1 MIKIDVGELR
11 QSVSFQTNNPTRG
24 TDGAE
29 VDEYTDTVTTRAKI
43 ETTGGKEFYSAQR
56 INAETT
62 ALFIVRYR
70 STINQAQR
78 IKFGTRYFEIIAI
91 NNHESRNVWLL
102 ISAKE
107 VI

>member
-11 QSVSFQTNNPTRG
+11 QSIIFQTNTPTRG

-29 VDEYTDTVTTRAKI
+29 VNAYADTVTTRAKM

-56 INAETT
+56 INAEIT

-70 STINQAQR
+70 STINNAQR
-78 IKFGTRYFEIIAI
+78 IKLGTRFFEIIAI
-91 NNHESRNVWLL
+91 NNHENRNVWLL
-102 ISAKE
+102 VSAKE
-107 VI
+107 VV